1 MTEEIKETENITTDT
16 AQKPVKVM
24 AKLPACGKLLPVAI
38 IVGALIIAGGYFY
51 VGQYG
56 QQKNK
61 CGKATLSMNDA
72 GPKAV
77 KFINESFFAGKE
89 TAILKGVTET
99 NCVYQVKIEISSR
112 PYDIY
117 MTRDGGLLFLEGR
130 KIETASVTP
139 PAGQKKTT
147 IGQFQVNDEAVCKDG
162 EKPLVYFFGSSTC
175 PHCKWEEPVIKEAMA
190 KFGNLV
196 VYKELIDATTDQDVF
211 ARYSDGSVPA
221 IVLGC
226 KYSRVGSGENSGLEE
241 EAKNLTAITCKLTG
255 GQPVA
260 VCDLVKDLTGQIV
273 E

>member
-1 MTEEIKETENITTDT
+1 MTEEIKETENT
-16 AQKPVKVM
+16 ATNPSAGKGNVKM
-24 AKLPACGKLLPVAI
+24 PICGKFLPIAI

-51 VGQYG
+51 VSQYG
-56 QQKNK
+56 QQKDK

-89 TAILKGVTET
+89 TAILKEVTET
-99 NCVYQVKIEISSR
+99 NCVYQVKIEISNQ

-117 MTRDGGLLFLEGR
+117 MTRDGGLLFPEGR
-130 KIETASVTP
+130 KVETASVTP
-139 PAGQKKTT
+139 PVGQKKTT

-175 PHCKWEEPVIKEAMA
+175 PHCKWEQPVIKEAMA

-226 KYSRVGSGENSGLEE
+226 KYSRVGSGENSGAET

-255 GQPVA
+255 GQPSA
-260 VCDLVKDLTGQIV
+260 VCDLVKDLTGQIA